1 MKLRYETGSNG
12 MLLCYGIHPDGHTHC
27 CEATGTKAG
36 DEARIMEQT
45 AELRDSQQ
53 RELERANDAA

>member
-12 MLLCYGIHPDGHTHC
+12 MKLCYGIHPDGHTHC

-45 AELRDSQQ
+45 EEFREMQ
-53 RELERANDAA
+53 RLALERANAA